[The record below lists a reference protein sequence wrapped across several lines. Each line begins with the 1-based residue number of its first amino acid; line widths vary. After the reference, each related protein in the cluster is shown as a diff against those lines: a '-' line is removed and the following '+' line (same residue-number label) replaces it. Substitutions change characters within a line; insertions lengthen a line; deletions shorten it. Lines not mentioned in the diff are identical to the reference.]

1 MKDAPPQQPPT
12 PGPEEGPSEKAV
24 RNVRA
29 AVLQLVETDPEF
41 TRALATALAPAVMA
55 LLPPAPA
62 PTPAAAPR
70 IGESDAEHARN
81 VVDLIEQTMTNKLR
95 PDAFRRP
102 VYTR

>member
-55 LLPPAPA
+55 LLPPALE
-62 PTPAAAPR
+62 PTIPR